1 MFFLQRTDLQK
12 EKQKALS
19 DEAKRLYQEDPSL
32 FKAAEEDFKSIL
44 QPFLILFLE
53 SSFYT
58 LPVSNPCHSIVV
70 DLPASEK
77 LDDLASLLQ
86 LDSKNLDV
94 RKLGIDAIKEQ
105 QRINLKFS
113 SGETAILPDDKVQ
126 IMLAGVG
133 DVFLS

>member
-1 MFFLQRTDLQK
+1 MKLNGCIGK
-12 EKQKALS
+12 
-19 DEAKRLYQEDPSL
+19 DPSL
-32 FKAAEEDFKSIL
+32 FKAAEEDFKSIFQL
-44 QPFLILFLE
+44 FLILFLK
-53 SSFYT
+53 SSFFT
-58 LPVSNPCHSIVV
+58 LPVSNLCHSIVV
-70 DLPASEK
+70 DLPASAK